1 MSFFSFLGFGK
12 MVEEGAKVLEFPQ
25 VTRPA
30 PQLKT
35 AEQLQAEAEE
45 RKRQE
50 EDTNPV
56 YQIGKTVT
64 GRVTLRLG
72 NAHQF
77 TTITMNN
84 QGVDTLI
91 RLLENAKEAEYDEDT
106 SNPT

>member
-1 MSFFSFLGFGK
+1 
-12 MVEEGAKVLEFPQ
+12 MVEEGSKVLEFPK
-25 VTRPA
+25 VKAP

-35 AEQLQAEAEE
+35 AEQLRAEAEE

-56 YQIGKTVT
+56 YQIGKTST
-64 GRVTLRLG
+64 GRVTFRLG

-84 QGVDTLI
+84 EGVDTII
-91 RLLENAKEAEYDEDT
+91 RLLQAAKEPDY
-106 SNPT
+106 PTEQENEV